1 MGLEKTKFSRFFQTD
16 AACGKVSH
24 TSIFEFHTGICN
36 VGLLGEH
43 WNTDRSDFTY
53 RRRHEAQNDIDI
65 VNHQVKNNIDIQAP
79 WREGSQTMN
88 LEKLGP
94 RRQFTCERDDGIEP
108 LDVTHLKY
116 ALVPGCGLDQRSG
129 FFGGAAEEARS
140 LIEAAARNK
149 RILQVGHVERF
160 NPVVALA
167 SELATRPQFFE
178 IHRLAAF
185 SPRSLDIDVVLDLM
199 IHDIDVVL
207 SLVPAPVREV
217 RAVGIPVLSRK
228 ADIANARVEFEDGCV
243 ANFTASRVSFEK
255 TRKLRFFQPHDYI
268 SVDYASQT
276 GIMVSIRMGRVTERK
291 LEPPHQ
297 EPLKLEWRSFTECVR
312 KRGKPAVSGEDG
324 LRALELA
331 MRINGAI
338 TERLVLR

>member
-1 MGLEKTKFSRFFQTD
+1 MTADDLEFNIAGGHRPPLQRKMIKVAVIGVGHLGKQHARLYAELPEVELAGVVDILQPRAAEIAGLYKTAAFTDYHDIIGKVDAVSLAVPTVDHARIGVDQLEHEIDILVEKPIATTIEEAQSLVD
-16 AACGKVSH
+16 AAKKHSRV
-24 TSIFEFHTGICN
+24 
-36 VGLLGEH
+36 
-43 WNTDRSDFTY
+43 
-53 RRRHEAQNDIDI
+53 
-65 VNHQVKNNIDIQAP
+65 
-79 WREGSQTMN
+79 
-88 LEKLGP
+88 
-94 RRQFTCERDDGIEP
+94 
-108 LDVTHLKY
+108 
-116 ALVPGCGLDQRSG
+116 
-129 FFGGAAEEARS
+129 
-140 LIEAAARNK
+140 
-149 RILQVGHVERF
+149 LQVGHVERF
-160 NPVVALA
+160 NPIVTAA
-167 SELATRPQFFE
+167 REAATRPQFFE

-199 IHDIDVVL
+199 IHDIDIVL
-207 SLVPAPVREV
+207 SLVPAPIREV

-276 GIMVSIRMGRVTERK
+276 GIMVSLRMGRVVERK
-291 LEPPHQ
+291 LEPPNE
-297 EPLKLEWRSFTECVR
+297 EPLKPESQAFSECVR

-338 TERLVLR
+338 TEVLVLR